1 MRIGEIARQTSVS
14 IQTLRFYERKGFL
27 PPPARS
33 AAGYRSY
40 GPEDL
45 WRVNFIRQSQ
55 QLGFPLREIKE
66 LLDFH
71 EHFSKPQR
79 PATAHWRRAV
89 RIARERLALIDSKI
103 LALAAMRVQLA
114 MVLGDAADTPR
125 DHCPVAQPKKTP
137 APPSSAGKKSY
148 WPYTSFHG
156 CPCLIR
162 QRRPQVTL
170 ETE

>member
-1 MRIGEIARQTSVS
+1 MRIGEIAWQTKVS

-33 AAGYRSY
+33 AAGYRAYSSA
-40 GPEDL
+40 DL
-45 WRVNFIRQSQ
+45 RRVNFIKQSQ

-66 LLDFH
+66 LLDIH
-71 EHFSKPQR
+71 EHFSR
-79 PATAHWRRAV
+79 PLRAPTARWPRAV

-125 DHCPVAQPKKTP
+125 EHCPVAQPKQTP
-137 APPSSAGKKSY
+137 APPSTAGKKSY
-148 WPYTSFHG
+148 
-156 CPCLIR
+156 
-162 QRRPQVTL
+162 
-170 ETE
+170 

>member
-1 MRIGEIARQTSVS
+1 MRIGEIASQTNIS

-79 PATAHWRRAV
+79 PATARWRRAV

-103 LALAAMRVQLA
+103 LALAAMRAQLA
-114 MVLGDAADTPR
+114 MVLGDAADEPQE
-125 DHCPVAQPKKTP
+125 HCPVAQPKQTP
-137 APPSSAGKKSY
+137 ALPSSAEKKSY
-148 WPYTSFHG
+148 
-156 CPCLIR
+156 
-162 QRRPQVTL
+162 
-170 ETE
+170 

>member
-33 AAGYRSY
+33 AAGYRAY

-66 LLDFH
+66 LLDIH

-79 PATAHWRRAV
+79 AATARWRRAV
-89 RIARERLALIDSKI
+89 RIARERLALIDRKI
-103 LALAAMRVQLA
+103 LALAVVRAQLA
-114 MVLGDAADTPR
+114 MVLGDVADKPQE
-125 DHCPVAQPKKTP
+125 HCPAAQPKQAP
-137 APPSSAGKKSY
+137 ALSCTAAKESD
-148 WPYTSFHG
+148 
-156 CPCLIR
+156 
-162 QRRPQVTL
+162 
-170 ETE
+170 